1 MTPHDPAFKNV
12 DHQQPLDERLPY
24 EAPQLVDRGVV
35 SELTQSNGNN
45 NGADAA
51 YS

>member
-1 MTPHDPAFKNV
+1 MKSHELPPKNL
-12 DHQQPLDERLPY
+12 DQRQSLDERLPY

-35 SELTQSNGNN
+35 SELTQSIGNN
-45 NGADAA
+45 SGSDTA